1 MTEKAVNV
9 QRKTLKTPP
18 NTPGGVLLK
27 NNYKKLQK
35 SLFFASK
42 G

>member
-18 NTPGGVLLK
+18 ESLEEYCSK
-27 NNYKKLQK
+27 HFEKLQK